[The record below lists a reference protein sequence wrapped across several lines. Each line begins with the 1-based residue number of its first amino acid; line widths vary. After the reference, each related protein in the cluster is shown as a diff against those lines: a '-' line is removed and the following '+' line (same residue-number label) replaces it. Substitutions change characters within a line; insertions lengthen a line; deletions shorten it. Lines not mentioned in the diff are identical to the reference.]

1 MKLSDKEQGL
11 IVEYVDGKP
20 TESEIKAV
28 QNLLKENA
36 EAREL
41 ESRLRSTRLA
51 LIQEHQSSENQEV
64 IKNLS
69 EFVMSRS
76 KKTSSSFFG
85 LFELKTNLGF
95 SFNQVGG
102 GALAGVAFSTAFAF
116 FMAPTIFMPT
126 DSTGNWNDYGFI
138 DGEQV
143 RMSKLTFRG
152 AEDSL
157 ETSIKM
163 TLAKMVEEKNIN
175 GTLTDGEDIYEIT
188 ISEVYENT
196 QCFRGKMKL
205 QDITKKFLYCDDLEK
220 KLDIE

>member
-1 MKLSDKEQGL
+1 MNLSDKEQGL

-69 EFVMSRS
+69 ELVMSRS
-76 KKTSSSFFG
+76 KKPVAVSLDF
-85 LFELKTNLGF
+85 FELKTNLGF
-95 SFNQVGG
+95 SFNQAGG

-126 DSTGNWNDYGFI
+126 DSTGNWNDYGFV

-143 RMSKLTFRG
+143 R
-152 AEDSL
+152 
-157 ETSIKM
+157 
-163 TLAKMVEEKNIN
+163 
-175 GTLTDGEDIYEIT
+175 
-188 ISEVYENT
+188 
-196 QCFRGKMKL
+196 
-205 QDITKKFLYCDDLEK
+205 
-220 KLDIE
+220 